1 MKTIAEFIPSKAR
14 GVIYSLIG
22 TYMALDLIWHF
33 TPDGYEGRV
42 NATLGALG
50 FALAALNTDLV
61 PASDGEPHADRGE
74 STLMTLVLIV
84 GLAVLVVVLLRMI
97 GI

>member
-42 NATLGALG
+42 NATLGVLG
-50 FALAALNTDLV
+50 FGLAVLNTDLV
-61 PASDGEPHADRGE
+61 PEADWEPGDRGE

-84 GLAVLVVVLLRMI
+84 LCVVLCLVLLRMI